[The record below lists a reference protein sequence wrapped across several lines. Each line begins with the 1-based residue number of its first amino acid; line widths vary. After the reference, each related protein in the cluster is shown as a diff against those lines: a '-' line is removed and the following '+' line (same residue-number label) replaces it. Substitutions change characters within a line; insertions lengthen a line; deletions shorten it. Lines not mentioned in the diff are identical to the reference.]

1 MSESETTPIYP
12 PGTLQEF
19 FDDGRSKWGRHADAT
34 TKAGMVV
41 DIESPNAVRFCMVG
55 AVRKVYR
62 ESSPK
67 KMDEVLG
74 KLLDYTRGLGF
85 DCITTWNDSYASF
98 SEVKRVVKELGI

>member
-19 FDDGRSKWGRHADAT
+19 FGDDRSKWGRHADAT

-41 DIESPNAVRFCMVG
+41 DIESPNAVRFCMLG
-55 AVRKVYR
+55 AVNKVYG
-62 ESSPK
+62 SNSIK
-67 KMDEVLG
+67 KHEVLG
-74 KLLDYTRGLGF
+74 KLLDYILGQGF
-85 DCITTWNDSYASF
+85 GSITTWNDGYASF